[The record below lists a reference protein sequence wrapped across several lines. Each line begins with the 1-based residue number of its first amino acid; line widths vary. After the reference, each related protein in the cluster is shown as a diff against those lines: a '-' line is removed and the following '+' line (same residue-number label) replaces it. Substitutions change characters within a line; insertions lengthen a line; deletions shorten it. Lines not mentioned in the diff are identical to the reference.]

1 MHPILN
7 GLLFGLIFIFSFGP
21 AFFSL
26 IQTSVQKGFR
36 KAIFLAVGISLSDV
50 GFATL
55 ALMGVSSLL
64 EDASV
69 KICMGSIGAIVLIVY
84 GIYNWFKQTKV
95 YPDRIDG
102 DTEITYLK
110 YLAKG
115 LVLNGFNP
123 FIIIFWLGLVGVV
136 AVNYEY
142 DQSEQRYFFVG
153 VLITIFTF
161 DVLKAFLANRLRT
174 FVTPKRILIMNRA
187 VAVILVLFGVNLI
200 YYIYDKFGS
209 V

>member
-1 MHPILN
+1 
-7 GLLFGLIFIFSFGP
+7 
-21 AFFSL
+21 
-26 IQTSVQKGFR
+26 
-36 KAIFLAVGISLSDV
+36 
-50 GFATL
+50 
-55 ALMGVSSLL
+55 
-64 EDASV
+64 
-69 KICMGSIGAIVLIVY
+69 MGSIGVIFLIGY
-84 GIYNWFKQTKV
+84 GIYNLCKQKKV
-95 YPDRIDG
+95 YTYRIDG

-153 VLITIFTF
+153 VLITIFIS

>member
-1 MHPILN
+1 
-7 GLLFGLIFIFSFGP
+7 
-21 AFFSL
+21 
-26 IQTSVQKGFR
+26 
-36 KAIFLAVGISLSDV
+36 
-50 GFATL
+50 
-55 ALMGVSSLL
+55 
-64 EDASV
+64 
-69 KICMGSIGAIVLIVY
+69 
-84 GIYNWFKQTKV
+84 
-95 YPDRIDG
+95 
-102 DTEITYLK
+102 
-110 YLAKG
+110 

-153 VLITIFTF
+153 VLITIFIS